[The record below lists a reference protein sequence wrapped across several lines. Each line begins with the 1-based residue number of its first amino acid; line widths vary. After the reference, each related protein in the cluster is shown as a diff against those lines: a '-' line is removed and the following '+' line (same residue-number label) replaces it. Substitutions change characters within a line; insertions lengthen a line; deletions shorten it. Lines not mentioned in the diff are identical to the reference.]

1 MKYYWLRPPQL
12 DYSASNE
19 HLTSQI
25 RPLRCPEN
33 QPIRTLEYVF
43 VDILETVRRRSIPI
57 AVLAPLGPPVFNSAI
72 SENVLASQF
81 QAALCK

>member
-25 RPLRCPEN
+25 RPLRCPDI

-43 VDILETVRRRSIPI
+43 ADNSETVRRRSIPI
-57 AVLAPLGPPVFNSAI
+57 AVLAPLGPPVCDSPDAK
-72 SENVLASQF
+72 NVLTSQLRT
-81 QAALCK
+81 ALCK

>member
-19 HLTSQI
+19 HLTRQI
-25 RPLRCPEN
+25 RPLRCPEK

-43 VDILETVRRRSIPI
+43 VDNSETARRRSIPV
-57 AVLAPLGPPVFNSAI
+57 AVLAPLGPPVFNSAN
-72 SENVLASQF
+72 SEYVLASQF
-81 QAALCK
+81 RTALCK